1 MGAILICNNGAASFE
16 TIHTTTK
23 ELSIH
28 TRSMLQGLASIV
40 ALGHAVAATV
50 YGVSHQGCGIVFGE
64 SLLVYTPD
72 HDSPCCPD
80 PNGRPLTYDTKVAES
95 FRRFR
100 LTSDPFVLDPPGCDP
115 WERNL
120 ILYAGNIT
128 TLCNEFPLA
137 SITDAVCAFV
147 YRENDPNCGGLDG
160 RDYQLRSFES
170 YDQAEAEGA
179 VVTHYGGRDTFVFNF
194 CGHLWC

>member
-1 MGAILICNNGAASFE
+1 MLQIMILLRSFQFCTAAVMGAILICNNGAASFE

-72 HDSPCCPD
+72 HDSPLLP
-80 PNGRPLTYDTKVAES
+80 RSQWSPLNLRYEGGGIIPSIPIDVGS
-95 FRRFR
+95 IRFGSTR
-100 LTSDPFVLDPPGCDP
+100 L
-115 WERNL
+115 
-120 ILYAGNIT
+120 
-128 TLCNEFPLA
+128 
-137 SITDAVCAFV
+137 
-147 YRENDPNCGGLDG
+147 
-160 RDYQLRSFES
+160 
-170 YDQAEAEGA
+170 
-179 VVTHYGGRDTFVFNF
+179 
-194 CGHLWC
+194 